1 MKVLIFL
8 LLISM
13 TLFPK
18 TSINWNLINFPPF
31 SITEGEY
38 KKQGIN
44 DLILDYYI
52 KELSEYEHK
61 LTVTNLQRLLQNS
74 KNQSHFATNILLY
87 NEERSEFLYFTKPF
101 DFTLTNHLIIL
112 EKNFRNYI
120 DYIND
125 EGYIN
130 FEELMKNNN
139 FKISIKNQRFYSDI
153 VNATLNTHENSNKID
168 LYYGDEILP
177 FVMKL
182 QRNRIDAFI
191 EYPAVLSFTLEQN
204 KIDLDYI
211 AIPILGLNKYNLSR
225 FSVSKNPWGKH
236 LIEKLNLLIDS
247 FVFTKE
253 YEEIALKWSE
263 DKEKYLE
270 EFRNDVKNEERLE

>member
-1 MKVLIFL
+1 MKILIFL
-8 LLISM
+8 LLICLSI
-13 TLFPK
+13 FPK
-18 TSINWNLINFPPF
+18 TSINWNLMNLPPF
-31 SITEGEY
+31 SIVH
-38 KKQGIN
+38 KDQGIN
-44 DLILDYYI
+44 DLMLIHYTEGLQ
-52 KELSEYEHK
+52 EYDHK
-61 LTVTNLQRLLQNS
+61 FTITNLQRLLHNS

-87 NEERSEFLYFTKPF
+87 NEERSEFLYFSKPF
-101 DFTLTNHLIIL
+101 DFNLTNNLIIL
-112 EKNFRNYI
+112 EKNFRNYV

-139 FKISIKNQRFYSDI
+139 FKISIKNQRFYSEI

-168 LYYGDEILP
+168 IYYGDEILP
-177 FVMKL
+177 FIMKL
-182 QRNRIDAFI
+182 KHNRIDAFI

-211 AIPILGLNKYNLSR
+211 AIPILGLNKYNLNR
-225 FSVSKNPWGKH
+225 FSVSKTPEGKA

-253 YEEIALKWSE
+253 YEEIALRWSE

-270 EFRNDVKNEERLE
+270 EFRNDVKKEQRLE